1 MNQLSNRNIV
11 VSGSLVAA
19 RYSLSVAEHIVIL
32 IVLGK
37 LDQSLNIENNKS
49 FYVSVDEYCEIR
61 NVDRSVAFKQLKQAA
76 DTLFERELLYQE
88 LDEKEQLFNVRSR
101 WVSSCSYD
109 VDKKGI
115 KIKFVPEILKHLIE
129 LKSNY
134 ATLRLSE
141 FGKLNS
147 NYTMRILQLLC
158 LNRFQGKKGSYEIEL
173 DELLFMLEV
182 PDSYNTYAMFKMRVL
197 KPTIKELGEVGK
209 KIVNIKLVE
218 KKIGKK
224 VAKLQFN
231 YCFIE

>member
-1 MNQLSNRNIV
+1 MNQLASRNIV

-32 IVLGK
+32 IILGK
-37 LDQSLNIENNKS
+37 LDQSLSIENIKA

-61 NVDRSVAFKQLKQAA
+61 GIDRSVGFKQLKQAA

-88 LDEKEQLFNVRSR
+88 LAEKKELYNVRSR

-109 VDKKGI
+109 VDNKGI
-115 KIKFVPEILKHLIE
+115 KIKFVPEILRHLVE

-147 NYTMRILQLLC
+147 HYTMRILQLLC
-158 LNRFQGKKGSYEIEL
+158 LNRFQGKKGSYEIDL
-173 DELLFMLEV
+173 DELLFILEV
-182 PDSYNTYAMFKMRVL
+182 PESYNTYAMFKMRVL
-197 KPTIKELGEVGK
+197 KPTIKELGDTGK
-209 KIVNIKLVE
+209 KIVNIKLIE

-224 VAKLQFN
+224 VIKLQFN
-231 YCFIE
+231 YCFIS